1 MKLPSE
7 VPVMTLP
14 NVTLFPQAL
23 LPLYI
28 FEPRYRRMLAD
39 CATGDQRFGLALPGI
54 AHEAPAL
61 GAVGCV
67 AEIRGTQAMPDG
79 RSNIVVQ
86 GATRFLLTRYL
97 EDPAPYLVAMVEAFD
112 DREGSAPSGASCTAL
127 SEAFMH
133 YLPALRELNDLEPD
147 TRALPTDPTA
157 LSFHVSASLDVGAA
171 EKQALLEIRST
182 AERVELLLEMLGPLS
197 SAIDAG
203 LRTRRKAH
211 SNGKSHHPP
220 EWAGE

>member
-1 MKLPSE
+1 MTFRLPIFPLG
-7 VPVMTLP
+7 VV
-14 NVTLFPQAL
+14 LFPAAL
-23 LPLYI
+23 LPLHI
-28 FEPRYRRMLAD
+28 FEPRYRRMLID
-39 CATGDQRFGLALPGI
+39 CIAVDERFGLSLPGI

-67 AEIRGTQAMPDG
+67 AEIRGTHALPDG

-86 GATRFLLTRYL
+86 GTTRFLVTRYL
-97 EDPAPYLVAMVEAFD
+97 DDPAPYLVAMVEAFE
-112 DREGSAPSGASCTAL
+112 DREGSTPPAAKCAAL
-127 SEAFMH
+127 AEAFAH

-147 TRALPTDPTA
+147 TRTLPTEPAA
-157 LSFHVSASLDVGAA
+157 LSFHVAAALDTGAA

-182 AERVELLLEMLGPLS
+182 DERVDLLLEMLPPLS

-211 SNGKSHHPP
+211 SNGKGHHPP
-220 EWAGE
+220 DLAGS